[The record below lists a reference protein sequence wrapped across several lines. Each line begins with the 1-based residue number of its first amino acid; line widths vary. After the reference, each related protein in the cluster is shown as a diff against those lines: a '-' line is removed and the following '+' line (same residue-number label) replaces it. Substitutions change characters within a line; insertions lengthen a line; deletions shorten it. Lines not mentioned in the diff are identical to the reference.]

1 VRGTASEYCYL
12 WYPSPAA
19 ARPPLPLGEGFLDRP
34 ALAVAMTAPTVLPP
48 DLLQRIT
55 YCYFSQK
62 PYTLSDFVFPYTSR
76 GIHLMKNFAETVRD
90 TVRESADI
98 VRVVSDYVAL
108 KGKGSR
114 LSGLCPFHSEK
125 TPSFGVSRD
134 KQFYFCFG
142 CKAGGDVFNFVQ
154 QIEHVTFPEAV
165 RIVAE
170 KCGISIPEQT
180 GFVDKKEEERKQ
192 IFEIHEKA
200 ASYFRKMLKTEE
212 AVMARQVLEKRQIQM
227 AFAERFGLGYAPPSG
242 LLAHLQPRDPLATG
256 LFAKNDRGE
265 VYDRFRHRLMFPI
278 WNERGKTIAFG
289 GRALGEATAKYLNSA
304 ESPLYTKSNV
314 LYAMHLARDSA
325 QKAGRMVVVEGYF
338 DCLSLHQAGIEN
350 VVASC
355 GTSLTEKQVALMARY
370 VPEVVMNY
378 DPDAAGQNAMR
389 RSIELLLAKDLR
401 VRILK
406 LPGGLDPDD
415 FVRREGGDAYR
426 RLLSGAP
433 YFWQYLMSEARSRF
447 DFEQPAMKAE
457 AVRDVLE
464 QVAKIQDR
472 VEQLEV
478 AKAVA
483 EGFKVPENL
492 VLERLNIA
500 GRRPVLKP
508 VVRPLPPPP
517 ARRLSDA
524 ERQLIQAL
532 LGPEEMGKT
541 VRQVLQP
548 LASQE
553 FWTDAW
559 SWPVLNRL
567 IEGAQGMETIL
578 DGNTDAELINEVR
591 AALLEA
597 TGALTLDHVYASVQ
611 KLFDAHLSKKERGIR
626 EELQKCGND
635 GAPADLL
642 RRLQEIQ
649 SERSRVAKTL
659 KARG

>member
-1 VRGTASEYCYL
+1 
-12 WYPSPAA
+12 
-19 ARPPLPLGEGFLDRP
+19 
-34 ALAVAMTAPTVLPP
+34 
-48 DLLQRIT
+48 
-55 YCYFSQK
+55 
-62 PYTLSDFVFPYTSR
+62 
-76 GIHLMKNFAETVRD
+76 MKNFAETVRD

-98 VRVVSDYVAL
+98 VRVISDYVAL

-125 TPSFGVSRD
+125 TPSFSVSRD

-180 GFVDKKEEERKQ
+180 GIVDKKEEERKQ

-200 ASYFRKMLKTEE
+200 ASYFRKMLKSDE
-212 AVMARQVLEKRQIQM
+212 AAMARQVLEKRQIQM
-227 AFAERFGLGYAPPSG
+227 TFAERFGLGYAPSSG
-242 LLAHLQPRDPLATG
+242 LMSHLQPKDPLSTG

-265 VYDRFRHRLMFPI
+265 LYDRFRHRLMFPI

-314 LYAMHLARDSA
+314 LYALHLARDSA
-325 QKAGRMVVVEGYF
+325 QKAGRIIVVEGYF

-355 GTSLTEKQVALMARY
+355 GTSLTERQVALMARY

-426 RLLSGAP
+426 RLLTGAP
-433 YFWQYLMSEARSRF
+433 YFWQYLMSEARGRF
-447 DFEQPAMKAE
+447 DLNQPAMKAE
-457 AVRDVLE
+457 AVREVLE

-500 GRRPVLKP
+500 GRRPDLKP
-508 VVRPLPPPP
+508 VMRPAPPQPP
-517 ARRLSDA
+517 RRLMDA

-532 LGPEEMGKT
+532 LGPEEMGNN
-541 VRQVLQP
+541 VRQVLKP
-548 LASQE
+548 LADQA
-553 FWTDAW
+553 FWKDAW
-559 SWPVLNRL
+559 SWSVLDRL
-567 IEGAQGMETIL
+567 IEGIQAMEAIL
-578 DGNTDAELINEVR
+578 DGNTDAELVNEVR
-591 AALLEA
+591 AAALEPA
-597 TGALTLDHVYASVQ
+597 GALTMDHVYASVQ
-611 KLFDAHLSKKERGIR
+611 KLIDDHLSRKDREIR
-626 EELQKCGND
+626 KGLENCSGEEASDRLRQIQENQLQ
-635 GAPADLL
+635 
-642 RRLQEIQ
+642 RIRLD
-649 SERSRVAKTL
+649 KTL